1 MDCSLLGFL
10 VHGIYF
16 PRQEYWNGLPFPSP
30 EDLPDPVTEPG
41 SSVLQVVP
49 PALQVGYLPTEPP
62 WKPTAPFL
70 KNPEHQMNIQG
81 RKTHFCPRATSWA
94 DMTLR
99 PQTQVCKWNSAS
111 LCALK
116 TTVILFLCLILPS
129 WRHYKSPSLHSL
141 SFCLHYASCQGLIP
155 HYGGSFIVTEMSLTL
170 FSVTVQIWDGML

>member
-1 MDCSLLGFL
+1 MGFIFPGKNTGVGCHFLLQKIFRTQWL
-10 VHGIYF
+10 N
-16 PRQEYWNGLPFPSP
+16 PAL
-30 EDLPDPVTEPG
+30 LL
-41 SSVLQVVP
+41 LQVVP